1 MLLHNVLLLPSLNLS
16 LFFSEMNEKLFQSL
30 EKNIPSLSAVVE
42 KILGKFILCKIINQF
57 INQSNHLLQNVNVG
71 GLP

>member
-16 LFFSEMNEKLFQSL
+16 LFCSEMNEKLFLSL
-30 EKNIPSLSAVVE
+30 EKKIPSLSAVVE
-42 KILGKFILCKIINQF
+42 KILGKFICKIINQF
-57 INQSNHLLQNVNVG
+57 INQSNHLLQNVNLG

>member
-1 MLLHNVLLLPSLNLS
+1 MSSFFHPSIC
-16 LFFSEMNEKLFQSL
+16 SEMNEKLFQSL